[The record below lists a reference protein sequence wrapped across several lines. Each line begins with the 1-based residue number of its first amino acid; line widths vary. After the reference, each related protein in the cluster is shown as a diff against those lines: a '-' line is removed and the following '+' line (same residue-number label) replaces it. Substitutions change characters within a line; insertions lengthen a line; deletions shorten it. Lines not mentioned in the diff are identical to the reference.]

1 MKVKTGIAI
10 MKLQHPD
17 HDQHE
22 EKLDIISIQKGSL
35 WITHLSTT
43 N

>member
-17 HDQHE
+17 HDQPE
-22 EKLDIISIQKGSL
+22 EKLDIISIQKDSL
-35 WITHLSTT
+35 WITNLMIT